1 MTTANTLY
9 DDLLFL
15 SAQLN
20 QRAFAQPPVEGW
32 LDLFLETVHQRFPS
46 IQGLQV
52 VQTMG
57 SVAMQIGKVGEL
69 PTHAAPQY
77 LLNESSP
84 IAMVAA
90 VIRSG
95 KPIADLN
102 NRIYPIVAGKDT
114 LGALLA
120 FTDQADLDPL
130 LEALA
135 LQLGPAILSN
145 HPQNAQRMEA
155 ERLMNR
161 LTTSMQGKNDLE
173 QILAAALRELADAF
187 GAQQASVR
195 LRASDTR
202 ADNLVRKS

>member
-1 MTTANTLY
+1 MTTENTLY

-20 QRAFAQPPVEGW
+20 QRAFAQPPLEGW
-32 LDLFLETVHQRFPS
+32 LDLFLETVHQRFPT
-46 IQGLQV
+46 IQSLQV

-84 IAMVAA
+84 IAAVAA

-95 KPIADLN
+95 KTVVASGNRVYPIA
-102 NRIYPIVAGKDT
+102 AGKDT

-120 FTDQADLDPL
+120 FTDQADLDPV

-145 HPQNAQRMEA
+145 HPQNAQRLEA

-161 LTTSMQGKNDLE
+161 LTISMQGKNDLE
-173 QILAAALRELADAF
+173 QILAAALREVADVL

-195 LRASDTR
+195 LRVSDTR
-202 ADNLVRKS
+202 ADNLARKS